1 MAKTTIA
8 AQTPKTLGSLPLA
21 ANSADMTWTAASGTG
36 ANGNQT
42 PYTGREILL
51 AKNVSTDTARTVTI
65 ESAPDASGREG
76 DVTAYSIGFGE
87 TAFFDPRSMPDGDWR
102 QDADGML
109 YFEGS
114 TSDIQFAVLRVGRG

>member
-1 MAKTTIA
+1 VPKTTIA
-8 AQTPKTLGSLPLA
+8 AQTPKTLASLPLA
-21 ANSADMTWTAASGTG
+21 ANSADITWTAASGTG

-42 PYTGREILL
+42 PYTGREILM
-51 AKNVSTDTARTVTI
+51 AKNVSADTERSVTI

-76 DVTAYSIGFGE
+76 DVTAYALGFGE
-87 TAFFDPRSMPDGDWR
+87 TACFDPRSMPNGDWR

-114 TSDIQFAVLRVGRG
+114 TSDVQFAVLRVG